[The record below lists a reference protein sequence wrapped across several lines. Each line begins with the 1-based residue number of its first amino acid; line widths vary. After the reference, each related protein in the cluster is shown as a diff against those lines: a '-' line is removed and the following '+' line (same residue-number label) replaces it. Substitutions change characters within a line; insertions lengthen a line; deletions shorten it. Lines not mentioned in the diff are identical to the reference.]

1 MVAASKAMPTNGEPC
16 AKVLMPETQKPI
28 NDQRRVQRSSDH
40 QISQYKINL
49 DAVWRAFDGWRWRAT
64 RHHRNSLKTA
74 NLTISGTVSHTK
86 FSR

>member
-1 MVAASKAMPTNGEPC
+1 MVPASKAMPTNGMPF
-16 AKVLMPETQKPI
+16 AKELTPETQKSI
-28 NDQRRVQRSSDH
+28 NKQRHVQRSGHH
-40 QISQYKINL
+40 QISQYEIYLN
-49 DAVWRAFDGWRWRAT
+49 AIWRAFDGWRWRAT